1 MTKEK
6 MMMATQTLQFCY
18 NAVNPLVGLSS
29 AALRLYSA
37 LEVFRGTS
45 RTEQDWF
52 RAPRLNKRLQQLGF
66 SRKEIDRGFEELIKA
81 GLLQMRDE
89 GNIRWYRLQ

>member
-1 MTKEK
+1 
-6 MMMATQTLQFCY
+6 MATQTIQFCY
-18 NAVNPLVGLSS
+18 SAINPLVGLSS

-37 LEVFRGTS
+37 LEVFRETS
-45 RTEQDWF
+45 PTERDWF

-66 SRKEIDRGFEELIKA
+66 SRKEIDKGFEELMKV
-81 GLLQMRDE
+81 GLLQIRDE